1 MKRSTTITL
10 SLSLFVLSFGACTKD
25 ASSPVS
31 PNLPSTAYNYG
42 AANGKDKIA
51 PASWTN
57 SNPMNITIGGTKPA
71 ILNNINLTDGGAT
84 LGRVIFFDNVTSLSM
99 TNTCN
104 RCHATPPRMASP
116 KADGYAVIQTA
127 SGNSGNIRNVMPRY
141 TGTGGVNTQ
150 ADIQASAHSGLVSAE
165 ALVQRMK
172 AKTYYTQL
180 FKEAFGTSDITP
192 ERINEALAQ
201 YASAASHSTAE
212 ELSRDVRFSDPFSK

>member
-1 MKRSTTITL
+1 
-10 SLSLFVLSFGACTKD
+10 
-25 ASSPVS
+25 
-31 PNLPSTAYNYG
+31 
-42 AANGKDKIA
+42 
-51 PASWTN
+51 
-57 SNPMNITIGGTKPA
+57 
-71 ILNNINLTDGGAT
+71 
-84 LGRVIFFDNVTSLSM
+84 
-99 TNTCN
+99 
-104 RCHATPPRMASP
+104 MASP

-212 ELSRDVRFSDPFSK
+212 ELSRDVRFSDPFRGLKCFAIFPLLFQDPIIIHDRQFAGELQRAQYPLCRQ

>member
-1 MKRSTTITL
+1 
-10 SLSLFVLSFGACTKD
+10 VLSFGACTKD
-25 ASSPVS
+25 ASTPVS
-31 PNLPSTAYNYG
+31 PNLPATSYNYG

-57 SNPMNITIGGTKPA
+57 SNSINNTIGGSKPA
-71 ILNNINLTDGGAT
+71 ILNINTTDGGAT

-127 SGNSGNIRNVMPRY
+127 SGNSASIRNEMPRY
-141 TGTGGVNTQ
+141 SGNSGVNTQ
-150 ADIQASAHSGLVSAE
+150 ANIQASAHSGLVSAE
-165 ALVQRMK
+165 ALVQRMR

-201 YASAASHSTAE
+201 YASAASHNTAE